1 MLCECVA
8 GLSRGPG
15 INETMTAYLLHVL
28 WPVHSGIHVW
38 VEETDGHKVVANY
51 SDLPRDQFP
60 QFILDVLT
68 NRGRRTVAP
77 RRAHAVLSTPKG
89 CLRELTIP
97 TVEFTPDQAVEF
109 LIALA
114 RLQDND
120 ELPEDVGIA
129 PETEFVLTLL
139 RGLEKLRMSG
149 RVLFRMQWV
158 DQEWIP
164 MWQPAVGMAERVW
177 LAQMVEATPE
187 VLTLSGGRDLAERI
201 SVPLIDALA
210 RRTLVSMPD
219 QEEIVQPL
227 VRSLIDGSP
236 LDRATGSM
244 VVDINTWRSKMSSE
258 SYDLI
263 FIVHEPDDMETE
275 EPSTLR

>member
-129 PETEFVLTLL
+129 PETEFVLTRL
-139 RGLEKLRMSG
+139 RGL
-149 RVLFRMQWV
+149 
-158 DQEWIP
+158 D
-164 MWQPAVGMAERVW
+164 
-177 LAQMVEATPE
+177 
-187 VLTLSGGRDLAERI
+187 
-201 SVPLIDALA
+201 
-210 RRTLVSMPD
+210 
-219 QEEIVQPL
+219 
-227 VRSLIDGSP
+227 
-236 LDRATGSM
+236 
-244 VVDINTWRSKMSSE
+244 
-258 SYDLI
+258 
-263 FIVHEPDDMETE
+263 
-275 EPSTLR
+275 